1 MLCAAVTRDG
11 QLTVPDTRDGSLRQC
26 VAKARGTARAASC
39 ACDSGGDEVCH
50 GLMSFESPCLRRLLR
65 SSRSKRPANVED
77 QCWGAASKQLRR
89 NFKLNPRIHVH
100 KTIDPTTLRRVTK
113 LHEIYSSISVDL
125 SWSDRDLRVNNH
137 LVCVG
142 RRNAA
147 AGHPLRSQGESGPV
161 SQAAGIDGQLVTWTK

>member
-1 MLCAAVTRDG
+1 MWPRPEGCTGCCVRLRLGRGCSVRRPDEFGSTLLAEAVAFK
-11 QLTVPDTRDGSLRQC
+11 SLKTAC
-26 VAKARGTARAASC
+26 KRG
-39 ACDSGGDEVCH
+39 
-50 GLMSFESPCLRRLLR
+50 
-65 SSRSKRPANVED
+65 ED

-161 SQAAGIDGQLVTWTK
+161 SQAAGIDGQLVNWTK